1 MLRNRRQT
9 LAALLLLK
17 RRKTKIIYISKRKY
31 DLQTARNG
39 QRKKC
44 FLLSIL
50 PMLHQRK
57 LLSTSTISLHKNPKI
72 EIKVLSVTFNK
83 GSTENALVLF
93 MAIVLWGIRDLWLYI
108 RFGFPDCPSKSG
120 SNCI

>member
-1 MLRNRRQT
+1 MLYNRRLT

-17 RRKTKIIYISKRKY
+17 RRKTKIISISKRKY
-31 DLQTARNG
+31 NLQSERNG

-57 LLSTSTISLHKNPKI
+57 LLSTSTISLHKNPKM
-72 EIKVLSVTFNK
+72 EIKVLSVTFNTD
-83 GSTENALVLF
+83 STENALVLF
-93 MAIVLWGIRDLWLYI
+93 MAIVLWGITDLWLYI
-108 RFGFPDCPSKSG
+108 RFRFSDWPSRSG